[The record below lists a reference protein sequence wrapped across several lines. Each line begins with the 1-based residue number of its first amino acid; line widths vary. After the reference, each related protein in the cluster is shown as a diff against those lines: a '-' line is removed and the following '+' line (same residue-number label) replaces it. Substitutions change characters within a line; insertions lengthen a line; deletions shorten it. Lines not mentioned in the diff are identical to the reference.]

1 MLKRESVLQKRS
13 NSFNSE
19 QEEHMKNTTSNAE
32 YVTLKIPKALA
43 DEIDRILESGTL
55 GYRSRAELIVDVTRR
70 RIEELS
76 SNSSRGHNN
85 FKQDRKE

>member
-1 MLKRESVLQKRS
+1 MGKQLQFRTRAY
-13 NSFNSE
+13 
-19 QEEHMKNTTSNAE
+19 MKNTTSNAE

-43 DEIDRILESGTL
+43 DEIDRIIQSGTL

-76 SNSSRGHNN
+76 ANNSRGQNN
-85 FKQDRKE
+85 FKQSSKE

>member
-1 MLKRESVLQKRS
+1 MKK
-13 NSFNSE
+13 NNN
-19 QEEHMKNTTSNAE
+19 QEN

-43 DEIDRILESGTL
+43 DEIDRIIQSGTL

-76 SNSSRGHNN
+76 ANNSRAHNN
-85 FKQDRKE
+85 FKQSREK